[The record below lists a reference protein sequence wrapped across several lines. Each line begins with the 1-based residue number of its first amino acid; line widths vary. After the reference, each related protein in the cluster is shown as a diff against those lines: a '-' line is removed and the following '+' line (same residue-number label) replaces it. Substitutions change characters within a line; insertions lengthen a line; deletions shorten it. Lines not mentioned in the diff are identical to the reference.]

1 MINKIVKGFQNNAG
15 VRIPSTLPKP
25 TSQGTG
31 GGGSGRVPLPG
42 MGYKS
47 KAEFR
52 RARKGEVE
60 NKMETLRQDLA
71 KAKENNNSFRIT
83 KIKGQLRK
91 LNKYHKNI
99 DKMY

>member
-1 MINKIVKGFQNNAG
+1 MINKIVKGFQNNSG
-15 VRIPSTLPKP
+15 IRIPSAPIRP
-25 TSQGTG
+25 GAPGAG
-31 GGGSGRVPLPG
+31 GGGSGKVPLPG